1 MRKVVPLIVAGGV
14 LLASGGTLG
23 AIEASAKNVD
33 LIVDGAPR
41 TVRTYQGTV
50 GELLRANEIEV
61 AGRDVVSPSMG
72 AKLTADQDVTVSF
85 ARPVE
90 LTLDGKSSEKWTTAL
105 TVGDFVNELG
115 VRPESKVS
123 EPLEAEIGRDGI
135 ALEVNS
141 AKRITV
147 VSGNDPAQESVTTA
161 STVGEALEEQG
172 IKLSDQ
178 DKVKPERD
186 ASIEEGMTVEIEYH
200 KEKRTKKD
208 VSIPNETVRKKTDSL
223 PKGTEEVEAEG
234 QDGTAVE
241 EWVEKFVN
249 GKSVSK
255 KRVKRTVVE
264 EPQDRII
271 LVGTGEEKTTTAGD
285 DSDDEESKDTESADS
300 GSSGGTESKDSGS
313 DSGSEADSGA
323 GLSGTGQVETC
334 EASNYWQGQITATG
348 EQFDPDAMTA
358 AHKTLPFNTKVK
370 VTNQANGKSV
380 VVRINDRGPYVGG
393 RCIDLS
399 RGSFSKI
406 ASPNAGVAQV
416 KVEVLK

>member
-1 MRKVVPLIVAGGV
+1 MRKVVPLIVAGGA

-23 AIEASAKNVD
+23 AIEASATNVD

-50 GELLRANEIEV
+50 GGLLRAHEIEV

-72 AKLTADQDVTVSF
+72 AKLAADQDVTVSF
-85 ARPVE
+85 ARPVK
-90 LTLDGKSSEKWTTAL
+90 LTLDGNSSEKWTTAL
-105 TVGDFVNELG
+105 TVGDFVDELG

-123 EPLEAEIGRDGI
+123 EPHETKIGREGL

-147 VSGNDPAQESVTTA
+147 VSGDDPAQESVTTA

-178 DKVKPERD
+178 DKVTPERD
-186 ASIEEGMTVEIEYH
+186 ASIEEGMTVEVEYH

-223 PKGTEEVEAEG
+223 PEGTEEVEVEG
-234 QDGTAVE
+234 KDGTAVE

-249 GKSVSK
+249 GKSVGK
-255 KRVKRTVVE
+255 ERVKRTVVE
-264 EPQDRII
+264 EPEDRVV
-271 LVGTGEEKTTTAGD
+271 LVGTGEKKPATSGD
-285 DSDDEESKDTESADS
+285 DSDDESSKDTESADS
-300 GSSGGTESKDSGS
+300 GSSNDAGSKSQ
-313 DSGSEADSGA
+313 DSGA
-323 GLSGTGQVETC
+323 DSGLSGTGQVETC